1 MKQPNEQS
9 TPSSESTDVKERYMP
24 SLEFADRHIVITGGA
39 GGIGLACAEHFL
51 EAGGSVH
58 LIDVD
63 RTSLEET
70 HASLPTHA
78 SRVTCSTSDLSSHM
92 ECARAIGES
101 GQAPFA
107 LVHMAGIFESDHLD
121 PTDRSGW
128 DRAIASN
135 LTNAYEVAL
144 VFRTVRDTRTPSRM
158 VFSTSRAF
166 QRGTPGRAAYSAA
179 KGGIVGLV
187 RAFSRDFAPDILV
200 NAVSPG
206 LIQTRMTEALIARHG
221 EQRLA
226 EIPLQRFGMP
236 ADVANVVGFLCSE
249 ASSYVTGQM
258 ITVDGGV
265 ING

>member
-1 MKQPNEQS
+1 MNA
-9 TPSSESTDVKERYMP
+9 M
-24 SLEFADRHIVITGGA
+24 EFRNKNVVITGGA
-39 GGIGLACAEHFL
+39 GGIGLACALHFL
-51 EAGGSVH
+51 EAGASVH

-63 RTSLEET
+63 AGRLDEA
-70 HASLPTHA
+70 HASLSSHA
-78 SRVTCSTSDLSSHM
+78 NRVTCTASDLSSH
-92 ECARAIGES
+92 CACAHALQAGD
-101 GQAPFA
+101 QAPFA
-107 LVHMAGIFESDHLD
+107 LVHMAGIFEADHLD
-121 PTDRSGW
+121 PSDRSRW

-135 LTNAYEVAL
+135 LTNAYEMAL
-144 VFRTVRDTRTPSRM
+144 AFRAVRDTRQSSRM

-206 LIQTRMTEALIARHG
+206 LIRTRMTDDLIAQHG

-226 EIPLQRFGMP
+226 EIPLRRFGTP
-236 ADVANVVGFLCSE
+236 HDVARVVGFLCSE

>member
-1 MKQPNEQS
+1 M
-9 TPSSESTDVKERYMP
+9 TPLD
-24 SLEFADRHIVITGGA
+24 FADRHVVITGGA
-39 GGIGLACAEHFL
+39 GGIGLACARQFL
-51 EAGGSVH
+51 DAGASVH

-63 RTSLEET
+63 SERLDAVRAAPR
-70 HASLPTHA
+70 HQKG
-78 SRVTCSTSDLSSHM
+78 VTCATSDLSGHQA
-92 ECARAIGES
+92 CARAIEEG
-101 GQAPFA
+101 GKAPFA
-107 LVHMAGIFESDHLD
+107 LIHMAGVFEVDRLD
-121 PTDRSGW
+121 PSDRSGW
-128 DRAIASN
+128 DRAIAGN
-135 LTNAYEVAL
+135 LTNAYEMAL
-144 VFRTVRDTRTPSRM
+144 AFRAARDTRTPSRM

-206 LIQTRMTEALIARHG
+206 LIQTRMTEGLIASHG
-221 EQRLA
+221 DQRLA
-226 EIPLQRFGMP
+226 EIPLQRFGTP
-236 ADVANVVGFLCSE
+236 EDVANVVGFLCSE

>member
-1 MKQPNEQS
+1 M
-9 TPSSESTDVKERYMP
+9 TALPSFT
-24 SLEFADRHIVITGGA
+24 DRHMIVTGGA
-39 GGIGLACAEHFL
+39 GGIGRACARLFL
-51 EAGGSVH
+51 EAGASVH

-63 RTSLEET
+63 SARLAEACDALRDHGRVSSARSSLID
-70 HASLPTHA
+70 HAA
-78 SRVTCSTSDLSSHM
+78 
-92 ECARAIGES
+92 CARAIEEGA
-101 GQAPFA
+101 QAPFA
-107 LVHMAGIFESDHLD
+107 LVHMAGLFEIDRLD
-121 PTDRSGW
+121 PADRSGW
-128 DRAIASN
+128 DRAISAN
-135 LTNAYEVAL
+135 LTTAYDMAL
-144 VFRTVRDTRTPSRM
+144 AFRAVRDTRTPSRM

-166 QRGTPGRAAYSAA
+166 QRGTPGRAAYAAA

-206 LIQTRMTEALIARHG
+206 LIQTRMTEDLIAHHG

-226 EIPLQRFGMP
+226 EIPLRRFGTP
-236 ADVANVVGFLCSE
+236 QDVAQVVGFLCSD

>member
-1 MKQPNEQS
+1 MNS
-9 TPSSESTDVKERYMP
+9 SGTNRLSLASSEFTG
-24 SLEFADRHIVITGGA
+24 RHVLVTGGA
-39 GGIGLACAEHFL
+39 GGIGLACARHFL
-51 EAGGSVH
+51 ATGASVH

-63 RTSLEET
+63 AARLDEAR
-70 HASLPTHA
+70 HALRSHA
-78 SRVTCSTSDLSSHM
+78 GVSSSTSDLVGHTA
-92 ECARAIGES
+92 CARAIDEG
-101 GQAPFA
+101 GHPPFA
-107 LVHMAGIFESDHLD
+107 LVHMAGLFETDRLD
-121 PTDRSGW
+121 PADRSGW

-135 LTNAYEVAL
+135 LTTAYDMAL
-144 VFRTVRDTRTPSRM
+144 AFRAARDRRTPSRM
-158 VFSTSRAF
+158 VLSTSRAF

-187 RAFSRDFAPDILV
+187 RAFSRDFAPEILV

-206 LIQTRMTEALIARHG
+206 LIQTRMTEDLIANHG

-236 ADVANVVGFLCSE
+236 QDVAGVVGFLCSE
-249 ASSYVTGQM
+249 ASSYVTGQV

>member
-1 MKQPNEQS
+1 ML
-9 TPSSESTDVKERYMP
+9 SSDAQRP
-24 SLEFADRHIVITGGA
+24 FPEFAGRHVLVTGGA
-39 GGIGLACAEHFL
+39 GGIGLACARHFL
-51 EAGGSVH
+51 AAGASVH

-63 RTSLEET
+63 ATRLDAAR
-70 HASLPTHA
+70 HALREHSGV
-78 SRVTCSTSDLSSHM
+78 SSSTSSLADHAA
-92 ECARAIGES
+92 CARAIDEG
-101 GQAPFA
+101 GRPPFA
-107 LVHMAGIFESDHLD
+107 LVHMAGLFETDPLD

-135 LTNAYEVAL
+135 LTTAYDMAL
-144 VFRTVRDTRTPSRM
+144 AFRAARDRRTPSRL

-166 QRGTPGRAAYSAA
+166 QRGTPGRAAYAAA

-187 RAFSRDFAPDILV
+187 RAFSRDFAPEILV

-206 LIQTRMTEALIARHG
+206 LIQTRMTDDLIAQHG

-226 EIPLQRFGMP
+226 EIPLQRFGTP
-236 ADVANVVGFLCSE
+236 QDVASVVGFLCSE
-249 ASSYVTGQM
+249 ASSYVTGQV

>member
-1 MKQPNEQS
+1 MKDRS
-9 TPSSESTDVKERYMP
+9 MP
-24 SLEFADRHIVITGGA
+24 AAAFADRHVLITGGA
-39 GGIGLACAEHFL
+39 GGIGLACARHFL
-51 EAGGSVH
+51 EAGASVH

-63 RTSLEET
+63 AARLDET
-70 HASLPTHA
+70 RHALQAHA
-78 SRVTCSTSDLSSHM
+78 GVTCSTSSLADNAA
-92 ECARAIGES
+92 CARAIDEG
-101 GQAPFA
+101 GRAPFA
-107 LVHMAGIFESDHLD
+107 LVHMAGLFETDRLD
-121 PTDRSGW
+121 PADRSGW

-135 LTNAYEVAL
+135 LTTAYDMAL
-144 VFRTVRDTRTPSRM
+144 AFRSARDPRTPSRM

-206 LIQTRMTEALIARHG
+206 LIQTRMTEDLIARHG
-221 EQRLA
+221 DQRLA
-226 EIPLQRFGMP
+226 EIPLQRFGTP
-236 ADVANVVGFLCSE
+236 HDVANVIGFLCSE

>member
-1 MKQPNEQS
+1 MKS
-9 TPSSESTDVKERYMP
+9 LDMKDRSMP
-24 SLEFADRHIVITGGA
+24 VAAFADRHVLITGGA
-39 GGIGLACAEHFL
+39 GGIGLACARHFL
-51 EAGGSVH
+51 EAGASVH

-63 RTSLEET
+63 AARLEEARHGLRA
-70 HASLPTHA
+70 HAG
-78 SRVTCSTSDLSSHM
+78 VTCSTSSLADHTA
-92 ECARAIGES
+92 CARAIDEG
-101 GQAPFA
+101 GKAPFA
-107 LVHMAGIFESDHLD
+107 LVHMAGLFETDRLD

-135 LTNAYEVAL
+135 LTTAYDMAL
-144 VFRTVRDTRTPSRM
+144 AFRSARERRTPSRM

-187 RAFSRDFAPDILV
+187 RAFSHDFAPDILV

-206 LIQTRMTEALIARHG
+206 LIQTRMTEDLIARHG
-221 EQRLA
+221 DQRLA
-226 EIPLQRFGMP
+226 EIPLQRFGTP
-236 ADVANVVGFLCSE
+236 RDVANVVSFLCSE